1 MTVQPDSVWTRAAR
15 SRTLAVVVDRV
26 AAGYVHYTWCASGW
40 PNRRTLEEFTRMF
53 TPLADTYS
61 IE

>member
-15 SRTLAVVVDRV
+15 SSTLAVIVDRV

-40 PNRRTLEEFTRMF
+40 ANRRTLEEFTRMF
-53 TPLADTYS
+53 TPLD
-61 IE
+61 